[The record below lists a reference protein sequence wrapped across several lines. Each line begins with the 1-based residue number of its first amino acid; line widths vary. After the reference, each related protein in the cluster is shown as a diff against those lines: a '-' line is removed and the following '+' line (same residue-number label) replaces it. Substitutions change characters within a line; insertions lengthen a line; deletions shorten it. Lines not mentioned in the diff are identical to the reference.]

1 MEPFSPYPEL
11 TERMTSLWE
20 RAMRIAARFA
30 LAFGLAAVSAI
41 AVAIAVADNLFGQIF
56 LVLFTTLALWIPYV
70 LVLTMFDQWRARPRR
85 VKASEAVV
93 TVSAKPDVSAF
104 ERDWQRLVALAPQQ
118 GERLAAIKSSID
130 RSRASLGDAALDPDA
145 HDLCVLIDRR
155 LPELVAHEL
164 HDLPPDDHGRRKQVD
179 GLIDLVEQFAR
190 HCGRQREGASGERSR
205 EAEILRRRFEARLA
219 EHSPEL

>member
-104 ERDWQRLVALAPQQ
+104 ERDWP
-118 GERLAAIKSSID
+118 
-130 RSRASLGDAALDPDA
+130 
-145 HDLCVLIDRR
+145 
-155 LPELVAHEL
+155 
-164 HDLPPDDHGRRKQVD
+164 HGRRRMTVD
-179 GLIDLVEQFAR
+179 RSAPGPSGMLPA
-190 HCGRQREGASGERSR
+190 GRPPIS
-205 EAEILRRRFEARLA
+205 
-219 EHSPEL
+219 